1 MHKYM
6 TEHKNSLMAEI
17 LIQATVK
24 SVGKREF
31 LKTVEKLYGE
41 KKDKTQRSKTD
52 VPADVKCI
60 ARVKGDRT
68 GMKVGRYVIFDVAR
82 CDRKEIDGHLCAIH
96 SNQVAKFGELPYGA
110 YNDPITEDLKKVFG
124 EI

>member
-1 MHKYM
+1 MS
-6 TEHKNSLMAEI
+6 EHKNSLMAEI

-41 KKDKTQRSKTD
+41 KKDKAERSKKD
-52 VPADVKCI
+52 VPVDVKCI

-110 YNDPITEDLKKVFG
+110 YNEPITEELKKVFG